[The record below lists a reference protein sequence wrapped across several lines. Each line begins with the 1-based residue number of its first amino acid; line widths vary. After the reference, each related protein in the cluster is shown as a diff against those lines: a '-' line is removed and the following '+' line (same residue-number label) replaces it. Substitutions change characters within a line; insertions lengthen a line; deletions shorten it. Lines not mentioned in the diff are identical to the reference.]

1 MEKEYPFLVEM
12 GNEGGSNRKYEQRLF
27 CRCGHKQ
34 KVKAGIKRILLRNA
48 ESVYEDKY
56 DVESIRCERCGEDFS
71 VLNNLL
77 GIKQGHNILAEIS
90 FESEN
95 LEVRGKVISSLKRN
109 RKYFHYVESDDSLAN
124 FVVTDIISFDSANR
138 QVSIFTDSTDMKNGG
153 FSGNLLTSS
162 SANPVLGQTNTTKNS
177 KMEVFDLSK
186 PKLLDSFFSYDGS
199 VTYLNLEVAFDYI
212 DRLISDGYDYDS
224 LYTEKFLSDFR
235 VSKHVIEEEVN
246 GKTFKYV
253 MKKDMFGSGS
263 LLKKKLDAGDYV
275 NRLQKFSEICFVFTS
290 FPSISTLYKL
300 KGLGFIHDAYKGGY
314 LAPQNVLDYQRATN
328 SMKIIEVCCRHHFR
342 NPDAHQNIFL
352 DKVAKSERQEGLPD
366 DEFRISPLMFK
377 AIREPEDAMV
387 IYRFHKKALLSKTE
401 MESLFQ
407 RFDSEDVILV
417 MSRLVSG
424 TNMRNVKL
432 DMRHLNHILKNR
444 LFEDQAHDWLGI
456 YYDTI
461 NSLKLIV
468 DIINARKEQ
477 GKSISGLGKLMRISD
492 EKLFEIKNYQKLKIL
507 HDEMTAVY
515 RAMEDEG
522 KDLKYR
528 SVVKQYST
536 MNSKVNMFDFKVIPN
551 LNELSKEGLVMHHC
565 IYTYLNDI
573 ASGNYLAVRVKDLI
587 SKERATMGLK
597 VEGGKPHLQQLKGY
611 YNSRPTALLIET
623 VLAYCESMGI
633 DIQSQY
639 LHTSDIQPNPS
650 LEKRMR
656 EYLEPVEASK
666 LRMKAKSKN

>member
-1 MEKEYPFLVEM
+1 
-12 GNEGGSNRKYEQRLF
+12 
-27 CRCGHKQ
+27 
-34 KVKAGIKRILLRNA
+34 
-48 ESVYEDKY
+48 
-56 DVESIRCERCGEDFS
+56 
-71 VLNNLL
+71 
-77 GIKQGHNILAEIS
+77 
-90 FESEN
+90 
-95 LEVRGKVISSLKRN
+95 
-109 RKYFHYVESDDSLAN
+109 
-124 FVVTDIISFDSANR
+124 
-138 QVSIFTDSTDMKNGG
+138 
-153 FSGNLLTSS
+153 
-162 SANPVLGQTNTTKNS
+162 
-177 KMEVFDLSK
+177 
-186 PKLLDSFFSYDGS
+186 
-199 VTYLNLEVAFDYI
+199 
-212 DRLISDGYDYDS
+212 
-224 LYTEKFLSDFR
+224 
-235 VSKHVIEEEVN
+235 
-246 GKTFKYV
+246 
-253 MKKDMFGSGS
+253 
-263 LLKKKLDAGDYV
+263 
-275 NRLQKFSEICFVFTS
+275 
-290 FPSISTLYKL
+290 
-300 KGLGFIHDAYKGGY
+300 
-314 LAPQNVLDYQRATN
+314 
-328 SMKIIEVCCRHHFR
+328 
-342 NPDAHQNIFL
+342 
-352 DKVAKSERQEGLPD
+352 
-366 DEFRISPLMFK
+366 
-377 AIREPEDAMV
+377 
-387 IYRFHKKALLSKTE
+387 LSKTE

-407 RFDSEDVILV
+407 RLNSEDVILV
-417 MSRLVSG
+417 MSRLILG

-432 DMRHLNHILKNR
+432 DMRHLNHIIKNR

-492 EKLFEIKNYQKLKIL
+492 EKLFEIKNYQKLKVL

-528 SVVKQYST
+528 SVEKQYSA

-551 LNELSKEGLVMHHC
+551 LKELSKEGLVMHHC

-639 LHTSDIQPNPS
+639 LHTGDIQPNLS

-656 EYLEPVEASK
+656 EYLDPEEAVK
-666 LRMKAKSKN
+666 IRMKSKSKK